1 MLDVVACRRLVQ
13 IEMPVANVVL
23 QIMDRVAW
31 GQERVLNRLTVRGGN
46 SHTDFGTFGMHC
58 FDCGLQCAQIQLA
71 ELTFAQHET
80 VVAFSLRALSGA
92 GFSQRRVL
100 VAVVSGPGAA
110 GTEHS

>member
-1 MLDVVACRRLVQ
+1 M
-13 IEMPVANVVL
+13 ANVVP
-23 QIMDRVAW
+23 QITDSVAW

-46 SHTDFGTFGMHC
+46 SQTNFGTFGMQC

-80 VVAFSLRALSGA
+80 VVAFGLHALAGA
-92 GFSQRRVL
+92 RFSRLCQGPVL